1 MNLDNRISALT
12 KLGDAL
18 EKVIAKE
25 KGQALNL
32 TEAEEKFLDIVHL
45 ARSYNG
51 WFSVA
56 SVINSCEG
64 IRSFLT
70 EESLIT
76 WLAPYKEELAL
87 IKNKKNVLIVMAGNI
102 PMVGFHDLLCVLLCG
117 HKATIKF
124 SSDDHKLIPALLEI
138 LNSIEPGFQQEVE
151 FVERPTKGFNVVIAT
166 GSDNTARYFE
176 YYFGKHPNIIRKN
189 RISVAVLNGKESL
202 AELTLLAKDVF
213 QYYGLGCRNVS
224 KIFVPKNYSFNLL
237 MEAFK
242 TYLPY
247 LDNNKY
253 QNNLEYQKAVMLLNK
268 DPFIDGGFL
277 FLKEAETPFTAV
289 SLLNYEHYEDA
300 AELKPFFEKYKDKI
314 QCVVG
319 AYENGLPFGTA
330 QSPALCDYADGVDTM
345 KFLLSLN

>member
-1 MNLDNRISALT
+1 MDLDHRISALL

-18 EKVIAKE
+18 EKIIAKE
-25 KGQALNL
+25 QGKELKLN
-32 TEAEEKFLDIVHL
+32 EAEEKFLAMMHL
-45 ARSYNG
+45 VRSYNG

-56 SVINSCEG
+56 SVLDSCTG
-64 IRSFLT
+64 IRAFLK
-70 EESLIT
+70 EESLAKWVATYAADI
-76 WLAPYKEELAL
+76 AL
-87 IKNKKNVLIVMAGNI
+87 LKNKKNVLIVMAGNI
-102 PMVGFHDLLCVLLCG
+102 PMGGFHDLLCVLVCG
-117 HKATIKF
+117 NKATIKF

-138 LNSIEPGFQQEVE
+138 LNNIEPRFKEMVE

-166 GSDNTARYFE
+166 ESDNTARYFE

-202 AELTLLAKDVF
+202 EELKLLAKDVF

-242 TYLPY
+242 SFLPY

-277 FLKEAETPFTAV
+277 FLKEAESPFTAV
-289 SLLNYEHYEDA
+289 SVLNYEHYENA

-319 AYENGLPFGTA
+319 AYEKGLPFGIA
-330 QSPALCDYADGVDTM
+330 QSPRLCDYADGVDTM
-345 KFLLSLN
+345 KFLTALN

>member
-1 MNLDNRISALT
+1 MNLDNRIYALT
-12 KLGDAL
+12 KLGASL
-18 EKVIAKE
+18 EKIITKE
-25 KGQALNL
+25 NGKELVLNDV
-32 TEAEEKFLDIVHL
+32 EEKFLTMAHL
-45 ARSYNG
+45 AKSYNG

-64 IRSFLT
+64 IREFLKK
-70 EESLIT
+70 ENLVD
-76 WLAPYKEELAL
+76 WLTPYVEDIAL
-87 IKNKKNVLIVMAGNI
+87 LKNKKNVLIVMAGNI
-102 PMVGFHDLLCVLLCG
+102 PMVGFHDLLCVLVCG
-117 HKATIKF
+117 YKATIKF
-124 SSDDHKLIPALLEI
+124 SSDDDKLIPVLLDI
-138 LNSIEPGFQQEVE
+138 LCAIEPRFKEEVE

-202 AELTLLAKDVF
+202 DELELLAKDVF

-224 KIFVPKNYSFNLL
+224 KIFVPENYSFDLL

-289 SLLNYEHYEDA
+289 SVLNYEHYKKVD
-300 AELKPFFEKYKDKI
+300 ELKPFFEKYEGKI

-319 AYENGLPFGTA
+319 AYENGLCFGIA
-330 QSPALCDYADGVDTM
+330 QSPQLCDYADGIDTM
-345 KFLLSLN
+345 KFLVSLN

>member
-1 MNLDNRISALT
+1 MNLDTRISALV
-12 KLGDAL
+12 KLGESLD
-18 EKVIAKE
+18 KIIAKE
-25 KGQALNL
+25 KGKEVKLK
-32 TEAEEKFLDIVHL
+32 EVEEKFLAMVHL
-45 ARSYNG
+45 AKSYNG

-64 IRSFLT
+64 IREFLRA
-70 EESLIT
+70 ENLVD
-76 WLAPYKEELAL
+76 WLAPFKKGIETL
-87 IKNKKNVLIVMAGNI
+87 KNKKNVLIVMAGNI
-102 PMVGFHDLLCVLLCG
+102 PMVGFHDLLCVLVSG
-117 HKATIKF
+117 NKATIKF
-124 SSDDHKLIPALLEI
+124 SSDDDRLIPALLKI
-138 LNSIEPGFQQEVE
+138 LNEIEPSFKEEVE

-189 RISVAVLNGKESL
+189 RISVAVLSGKESL
-202 AELTLLAKDVF
+202 EELTLLANDVF

-224 KIFVPKNYSFNLL
+224 KIFVPKNYSFNLM

-247 LDNNKY
+247 LENNKY

-268 DPFIDGGFL
+268 DPFIDGGFI
-277 FLKEAETPFTAV
+277 FLKDAETPFTAV
-289 SLLNYEHYEDA
+289 SVLNYQHYDDV

-330 QSPALCDYADGVDTM
+330 QSPALCDYADGINTM
-345 KFLLSLN
+345 EFLTGIV